1 MILAVDIGTSSMKG
15 GLVSKEGYLFS
26 FHRVGFP
33 QESQSGNLSFSTEL
47 WSQGFLEILE
57 TLGASKVSAV
67 AISGNGPTMVAADRR
82 GKALSPALMW
92 NSDLGSSALD
102 SQSYYLP
109 KIHWLRDN
117 EPEIYKRAEM
127 FLSCP
132 EILYTQL
139 TGKSVMVS
147 PQKGYIPYIWNDS
160 ELERHQFRKEAFPEI
175 VTMGTMVA
183 AVSDEALLRTSLKP
197 GTPVV
202 ACGSD
207 FIASLIGSGAMKPG
221 RICDRAG
228 TSEGIN
234 YCASRASGDSRVR
247 ELPHAVE
254 GLVNVSAILSSTG
267 SLFEWYRQLTGQE
280 KNNYK
285 ETMDGVNAIPASQ
298 EHPFFFPS
306 MKGENLWEF
315 SKGMFSGLEPGQGKF
330 ELGRSVMEAIGF
342 AVRRSV
348 EIFEELDLPV
358 EELRVSGGQAKSPV
372 WNQMKADITGKTMLI
387 PEIEDAELL
396 GCACLAGYALGRY
409 SSISEASED
418 LVKIKHEIYPRKD
431 YFEIYDRKYKRYRKA
446 CESVVSFYRDYP
458 RSE

>member
-15 GLVSKEGYLFS
+15 GLITEEGFLFS
-26 FHRVGFP
+26 FHRVGF
-33 QESQSGNLSFSTEL
+33 SADSLKGNFSFPPEL

-57 TLGASKVSAV
+57 TLGASRVSAV
-67 AISGNGPTMVAADRR
+67 AISGNGPTLVPAELN
-82 GKALSPALMW
+82 GKPLSPALMW
-92 NSDLGSSALD
+92 NDDYGTSSLISD
-102 SQSYYLP
+102 SYYLP
-109 KIHWLRDN
+109 KIHWLREN
-117 EPEIYKRAEM
+117 EPALYKRADL

-147 PQKGYIPYIWNDS
+147 PQKGYIPYIWSDS
-160 ELERHQFRKEAFPEI
+160 ELDKHQFRKSAFPDL
-175 VTMGTMVA
+175 VPMGSVVA
-183 AVSDEALLRTSLKP
+183 PVSATALLKTSLKA
-197 GTPVV
+197 GTPVI

-207 FIASLIGSGAMKPG
+207 FIVSLIGSGAIQPG

-234 YCASRASGDSRVR
+234 YCATHACGDSRVR
-247 ELPHAVE
+247 ELPHALE

-280 KNNYK
+280 KYNYK

-298 EHPFFFPS
+298 DHPFFFPS

-315 SKGMFSGLEPGQGKF
+315 SNGMFAGLDPGQGKF

-342 AVRRSV
+342 AVRRSL

-358 EELRVSGGQAKSPV
+358 KELRVAGGQAKSPV
-372 WNQMKADITGKTMLI
+372 WNQMKADITGKTVLI
-387 PEIEDAELL
+387 PEVEDAELL
-396 GCACLAGYALGRY
+396 GSACLASCALGRY
-409 SSISEASED
+409 KNIREASED
-418 LVKIKHEIYPRKD
+418 LVKIKREIYPRKD
-431 YFEIYDRKYKRYRKA
+431 FSEIYDRKYTRYRRA
-446 CESVVSFYRDYP
+446 CESVVSFYQEYP
-458 RSE
+458 GKE